1 MCFDG
6 ETDIVLVT
14 LVDVGE
20 VGHPVARLV
29 GHGPL
34 RRPRGG
40 KGGDVAGGPGG
51 GVGPSGEGNSSATTE
66 VAAE

>member
-6 ETDIVLVT
+6 DTDIVLVT
-14 LVDVGE
+14 LANVGE

-34 RRPRGG
+34 LRPRGG
-40 KGGDVAGGPGG
+40 
-51 GVGPSGEGNSSATTE
+51 
-66 VAAE
+66 